1 MQRKIVLSN
10 FMAHAQTE
18 LNLVDGLTVLVGPN
32 NIGKSTVA
40 VALHYVK
47 IPFRDA
53 EQVFYDLKSL
63 SIEQLQTKY
72 DELNRRKI
80 EAETRHRDAS
90 DQLQKLRS
98 QALATWGTED
108 LDELKLK
115 LVKLQEEN
123 EARRAKYQ
131 SDLQGIEAKLHEVD
145 EKYQSLREI
154 GRNSE

>member
-1 MQRKIVLSN
+1 MTTKKTNAAILPPGQ
-10 FMAHAQTE
+10 
-18 LNLVDGLTVLVGPN
+18 
-32 NIGKSTVA
+32 
-40 VALHYVK
+40 
-47 IPFRDA
+47 
-53 EQVFYDLKSL
+53 L
-63 SIEQLQTKY
+63 SIEQLQSKY

-98 QALATWGTED
+98 QALATWGTDD

-131 SDLQGIEAKLHEVD
+131 SDLQSIESKLQEVD
-145 EKYQSLREI
+145 EKYQSLRVT
-154 GRNSE
+154 GRDTE

>member
-1 MQRKIVLSN
+1 MTIKR
-10 FMAHAQTE
+10 T
-18 LNLVDGLTVLVGPN
+18 TVTSLPPG
-32 NIGKSTVA
+32 
-40 VALHYVK
+40 
-47 IPFRDA
+47 
-53 EQVFYDLKSL
+53 QL
-63 SIEQLQTKY
+63 SIEQLQTKF

-90 DQLQKLRS
+90 DQLQKLRTQS
-98 QALATWGTED
+98 LATWGTDD

>member
-1 MQRKIVLSN
+1 MTAKKTT
-10 FMAHAQTE
+10 AT
-18 LNLVDGLTVLVGPN
+18 
-32 NIGKSTVA
+32 
-40 VALHYVK
+40 ALL
-47 IPFRDA
+47 PG
-53 EQVFYDLKSL
+53 QL

-80 EAETRHRDAS
+80 EAETRYRDAS

-131 SDLQGIEAKLHEVD
+131 SDLQAIEAKLHEVD
-145 EKYQSLREI
+145 EKYLSLREA
-154 GRNSE
+154 GRVSE